1 MKYQKDKVSELKIA
15 YIGGGSKGWAWGLM
29 SDLASEASL
38 SGTVALFDIDA
49 DAAQTNEIIGNSLK
63 NREDVK
69 GEWCYLCV
77 ESLNEALVN
86 ADFVVISILPGTF
99 EEMESDV
106 HTPEIYRI
114 YQSVGDTVGPG
125 GLMRALRTI
134 PMYLEIAE
142 AIKKYCPKAWVIN
155 YTNPMTLCVKT
166 LYHVF
171 PEIKAVG
178 CCHEVFG
185 TQNLLSAALKDIEG
199 IEGISREDIKV
210 NVLGINHFTWI
221 DRATWRGVDLFP
233 IYKKFVEKYYASGFV
248 LDESQHW
255 MNNMFACAHR
265 VKFDLF
271 QRYGLIAAA
280 GDRHLAEFCPGA
292 WYLKNPEAVYQWMFG
307 LTSVSWRKEDLKK
320 REERSEQLKT
330 GKDEFHIFETGEEG
344 VRMMKALLGLGDLI
358 TNVNLPN
365 RGQMLGV
372 PEGSVVETNAIFQK
386 DHVTPLLAGELPV
399 QVNSLVIRHIYNQES
414 ILKAVVNKDRNTA
427 FAAFIND
434 PLVTC
439 DLADAVDLFDRM
451 TANTKEYLGDW
462 MITK

>member
-1 MKYQKDKVSELKIA
+1 MNYQKDKVSDLKIA

-29 SDLASEASL
+29 SDLAAEASL
-38 SGTVALFDIDA
+38 SGTVALYDIDF
-49 DAAQTNEIIGNSLK
+49 DAAKTNEIIGNTLK

-69 GEWCYLCV
+69 GEWCYICV
-77 ESLNEALVN
+77 ETLSEALVN

-106 HTPEIYRI
+106 HTPEIYGI

-134 PMYLEIAE
+134 PMYVEIAE
-142 AIKKYCPKAWVIN
+142 AIKTYCPKAWVIN

-185 TQNLLSAALKDIEG
+185 TQNLLSAALKDVEG
-199 IEGISREDIKV
+199 IEGVSREDIKV

-221 DRATWRGVDLFP
+221 DRATWQGVDLFP
-233 IYKKFVEKYYASGFV
+233 IYKKFVEKYYARGFI

-255 MNNMFACAHR
+255 MNNMFACAHS

-292 WYLKNPEAVYQWMFG
+292 WYLKNPETVYQWMFG

-320 REERSEQLKT
+320 REERSERLKT
-330 GKDEFHIFETGEEG
+330 GIEVFHIHETGEEG

-365 RGQMLGV
+365 SGQMLGV
-372 PEGSVVETNAIFQK
+372 PKGSVVETNAIFQK
-386 DHVTPLLAGELPV
+386 DNVIPLLAGELPV
-399 QVNSLVIRHIYNQES
+399 QVNALVNRHIYNQQS
-414 ILKAVVNKDRNTA
+414 ILKAVMDKDRNIA

-439 DLADAVDLFDRM
+439 DLAAAVDLFDRM
-451 TANTKEYLGDW
+451 TANTKEYLCEW
-462 MITK
+462 MTSK